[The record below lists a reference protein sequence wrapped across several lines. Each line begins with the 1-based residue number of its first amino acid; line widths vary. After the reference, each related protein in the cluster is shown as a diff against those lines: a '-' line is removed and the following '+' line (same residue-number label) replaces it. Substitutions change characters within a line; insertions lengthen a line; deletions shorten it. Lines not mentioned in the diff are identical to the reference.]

1 MTDSHIFD
9 RIVETLRN
17 QNQFQCVRH
26 FFFSQ
31 RVVDIRNS
39 LPNHVAEAE
48 SVNSLKRR
56 LDKCKEWD
64 IYSFASFIESD
75 VYKT

>member
-1 MTDSHIFD
+1 
-9 RIVETLRN
+9 
-17 QNQFQCVRH
+17 
-26 FFFSQ
+26 
-31 RVVDIRNS
+31 VDIRNS

-56 LDKCKEWD
+56 LDKCKEWG